1 MTKLSLHLV
10 SDSTGETVGLIAKAV
25 IVQFKELD
33 VVEYDWP
40 MMRSESQIQELMA
53 ALGEHPGFVLYTVVD
68 RRVRESLENGCR
80 ELGIPCL
87 SVMQPIID
95 AMKAYLGQEN
105 EARPGKQHALDDD
118 YFERIG
124 AMDYVLSHDDGR
136 SDRDLDLAD
145 VILVGVSR
153 TSKTPTCIYL
163 GNRGIRAANF
173 PIVPGTALP
182 EALFEATEPLVVGL
196 TKDPRRLVEVRRQRL
211 RLLNQDS
218 DTDYVDADLV
228 TQEINDARRLFTRHG
243 WPVINVSRRS
253 IEETA
258 ATILQLL
265 KRRQSGGGSDEMS
278 AHQ

>member
-1 MTKLSLHLV
+1 LTQLALHLV

-33 VVEYDWP
+33 VKEYPWP
-40 MMRSESQIQELMA
+40 MLRSKAQLQELVDS
-53 ALGEHPGFVLYTVVD
+53 LRENPGFVIYTMVD
-68 RRVRESLENGCR
+68 QAMRQQLEKTCR
-80 ELGIPCL
+80 ELGVPCI

-95 AMKAYLGQEN
+95 AMKIHLGQESDS
-105 EARPGKQHALDDD
+105 RPGRQHALDDD

-124 AMDYVLSHDDGR
+124 AMDYVLSHDDGQ
-136 SDRDLDLAD
+136 SDRDLESAD

-163 GNRGIRAANF
+163 GNRGIKAANF
-173 PIVPGTALP
+173 PMVPGSPLP
-182 EALFEATEPLVVGL
+182 DALFEAKNPLVVGL

-211 RLLNQDS
+211 RLLNQDA
-218 DTDYVDADLV
+218 DTDYVDTELV
-228 TQEINDARRLFTRHG
+228 TQEINDARRLFSKHG

-258 ATILQLL
+258 ATVIQLL
-265 KRRQSGGGSDEMS
+265 KRRRDDVGAGE
-278 AHQ
+278 

>member
-1 MTKLSLHLV
+1 M